1 MTYTAHEYSVQ
12 DGDPV
17 FRFLFVQGAT
27 EYRYTTAPYISAD
40 SNGTWEPVALDPSQI
55 TQSNEMAKDAVKL
68 SIPRDNTFARLFL
81 GGVPEQI
88 TSVTIFR
95 GHQGDVDEEF
105 SVYWKGRVA
114 GASATGDTVT
124 LECENIFTSMR
135 RPGLRARYQKT
146 CRHALYGRGCN
157 LNDYDFAMPGVVTA
171 ASGFLVTIQGL
182 TDSNGSIADGY
193 LTGGMIE
200 TADGFLRYITKH
212 AGTQLTLIRPFPAL
226 EEEVESSNGLAN
238 VTLYPGC
245 DHTRTTCKEKFNNLD
260 NFGGFPWIPGKNP
273 FGNDVSGSIV

>member
-1 MTYTAHEYSVQ
+1 MTYDAHEYSVQ
-12 DGDPV
+12 NGDPI
-17 FRFLFVQGAT
+17 FRILFVQGAT
-27 EYRYTTAPYISAD
+27 EYRYTTAPYISGD
-40 SNGTWEPVALDPSQI
+40 SSGTWEPVALDTSQI
-55 TQSNEMAKDAVKL
+55 TQSNEMAKDSVKL
-68 SIPRDNTFARLFL
+68 TLPRDNAFARLFL

-95 GHQGDVDEEF
+95 GHAGDVDDQF
-105 SVYWKGRVA
+105 GVYWKGRVA
-114 GASATGDTVT
+114 GTSATGDAVT

-146 CRHALYGRGCN
+146 CRHALYGRGCR
-157 LNDYDFAMPGVVTA
+157 LNDYDFATPGVVTA
-171 ASGFLVTIQGL
+171 VNGFTVTIQVL
-182 TDSNGSIADGY
+182 TDSNGSVADGY

-212 AGTQLTLIRPFPAL
+212 AGTQLTLVRPFPAL
-226 EEEVESSNGLAN
+226 EEEVSSSSGLAN

-245 DHTRTTCKEKFNNLD
+245 DHTRTTCKDKFNNLD